1 MKSLITIAIVLL
13 FAFAANSQTTVFSD
27 NFESGSTNWT
37 LTGSWGLSTA
47 ASHSSSHSLTESP
60 TGNYANNLNMISA
73 TMSNGVN
80 LTSALSANLSFWAKY
95 SIEGGFDYMYVDVS
109 ANGGSTWINVDSYDG
124 VLSNWTQFNYSLG
137 GYVGNSNVKVRFRF
151 YSDGAV
157 NFDGMYIDDMV
168 ITSDTVDNAAPLV
181 IHNPQDFYQ
190 GTLGPN
196 SLNADIIDVSGIS
209 TALLYY
215 QPDGGSYDSL
225 YASSI
230 VGNTYTFTVPHFS
243 AGTMV
248 NYFIHAVDSSSSFN
262 EINTDTF
269 TYIAGNYISYDNAQ
283 VDFVDSIGGGSGAA
297 VRVTLPAGN
306 QQIAS
311 LLIRNYT
318 DVNRPND
325 SMLVH
330 VWTAVGGLPGV
341 DIIPPIKVYPAAT
354 LTNTSAM
361 TVVDLRAD
369 SVLLDSLSGDVF
381 VGYTVP
387 SGVAW
392 AAITEPGAGGR
403 SFVLGSTGWTA
414 ATGSSGAI
422 DFHFRTITQPGYNPP
437 PPPPVASFT
446 FDTTYS
452 PNVAFISTTSGVVDT
467 YYWDFGDGASSSYQN
482 TNHTYANNGTYQ
494 VCLKVTNLGGQDSIC
509 HSVSVNSIIPPIANF
524 SFDISADPTV
534 QFTDLSVNGPSQWLW
549 DFDDNGA
556 TSSTKNT
563 IHTYPA
569 VGGTYHVCL
578 TATNIYGSSAPNC
591 QDVVLSVGASID
603 NAFANEN
610 IKIYPNPMGE
620 KTNIDLGN
628 INSDNIS
635 LKVYDIQSKLINVN
649 YIVNKSNIE
658 ILRSGL
664 TTGQYFVV
672 VYINDKASYKAKL
685 IVR

>member
-1 MKSLITIAIVLL
+1 MKNLFTILIVFLFSLNAI
-13 FAFAANSQTTVFSD
+13 SQTTVFSD
-27 NFESGSTNWT
+27 DFESGSTNWT
-37 LTGSWGLSTA
+37 LLGSWGVSSA
-47 ASHSSSHSLTESP
+47 ASHSTSHSLSESP
-60 TGNYANNLNMISA
+60 TGNYANNLNYISA
-73 TMSNGVN
+73 TMTNGAN

-95 SIEGGFDYMYVDVS
+95 NIEGGFDYMYVDVS
-109 ANGGSTWINVDSYDG
+109 GNGGTSWVNLDTYDG
-124 VLSNWTQFNYSLG
+124 VLSTWTQFNYSLG

-157 NFDGMYIDDMV
+157 NYDGMYIDDIV
-168 ITSDTVDNAAPLV
+168 ITSDSVDNAAPLI
-181 IHNPQDFYQ
+181 IHSPQDFYQ

-196 SLNADIIDVSGIS
+196 VLNADIIDVSGIS
-209 TALLYY
+209 NAKLFY
-215 QPDGGSYDSL
+215 QADGGSFDSIS
-225 YASSI
+225 ATSI
-230 VGNTYTFTVPHFS
+230 SGNTYTFTVPQYS
-243 AGTMV
+243 AGTFI

-262 EINTDTF
+262 AISTDTF
-269 TYIAGNYISYDNAQ
+269 SYIAGNYIVYDNSQ
-283 VDFVDSIGGGSGAA
+283 VDFVDSIGSTSGAA

-330 VWTAVGGLPGV
+330 VWTSSGGLPGV
-341 DIIPPIKVYPAAT
+341 DIIPPVMVFPAAT

-403 SFVLGSTGWTA
+403 SFILGSNGWTA

-452 PNVAFISTTSGVVDT
+452 PNVSFICTTSGTVDT
-467 YYWDFGDGASSSYQN
+467 YYWDFGDGASSTYQI
-482 TNHTYANNGTYQ
+482 TNHTYANNGLYQ
-494 VCLKVTNLGGQDSIC
+494 VCLKVTNQGGQDSIC
-509 HSVSVNSIIPPIANF
+509 QNVSVNSIIPPIANF

-534 QFTDLSVNGPSQWLW
+534 QFTDLSVNGPTQWLW

-556 TSSTKNT
+556 SSSTQNAV
-563 IHTYPA
+563 HTYPA

-578 TATNIYGSSAPNC
+578 TATNIYGSSTPNC
-591 QDVVLSVGASID
+591 QDVVLSVGAGID
-603 NAFANEN
+603 NAFSYEN
-610 IKIYPNPMGE
+610 IKIYPNPMYD
-620 KTNIDLGN
+620 KTNIEIGE
-628 INSDNIS
+628 INSDNVS
-635 LKVYDIQSKLINVN
+635 LKVYDMQSKLIDVN

-664 TTGQYFVV
+664 KTGQYFIV
-672 VYINDKASYKAKL
+672 VYIDEKPSYKAKL